1 MSNYFFP
8 EAYVENGLESGRS
21 ICFKGNDVYIA
32 FAKNGGMGEC
42 VKTFVNTPFEKLVEY
57 MDLEKPCFT
66 RDVIIVH
73 REEGGY
79 YKGFLIEKGEKLYL
93 LEASGSTIA
102 VSKREG
108 DAVEPHEKI
117 GYIITNKREV
127 RVIKAPL
134 KGILL
139 AVIDLTWEKPEKVI
153 MVFTGERPRE
163 VVIGKSA

>member
-1 MSNYFFP
+1 MNSYFFP
-8 EAYVENGLESGRS
+8 EAYVENGFESGKT
-21 ICFKGNDVYIA
+21 ICFKGGNAYVA
-32 FAKNGGMGEC
+32 AAKDAGQGDC
-42 VKTFVNTPFEKLVEY
+42 VKVFVNTPFEKLLEY
-57 MDLEKPCFT
+57 MDLETPCFL
-66 RDVIIVH
+66 RDVIIIYK
-73 REEGGY
+73 EEAGGY
-79 YKGFLIEKGEKLYL
+79 KGILVEKKKKLYL

-108 DAVEPHEKI
+108 ETVEPHEKI

-153 MVFTGERPRE
+153 MVFTGEQPRE
-163 VVIGKSA
+163 VFIGKSA

>member
-8 EAYVENGLESGRS
+8 EAYVENGVESGKK
-21 ICFKGNDVYIA
+21 ICFKGGNVYVA
-32 FAKNGGMGEC
+32 LARDAVPGEC
-42 VKTFVNTPFEKLVEY
+42 VKVFVNTPFEKLLEY
-57 MDLEKPCFT
+57 MDLEKPCFL
-66 RDVIIVH
+66 RDVIVVYKE
-73 REEGGY
+73 EEGGY
-79 YKGFLIEKGEKLYL
+79 KGILVENGEKLYL

-102 VSKREG
+102 ISKREG
-108 DAVEPHEKI
+108 EVVEPHEKI

-163 VVIGKSA
+163 VFIGKSA